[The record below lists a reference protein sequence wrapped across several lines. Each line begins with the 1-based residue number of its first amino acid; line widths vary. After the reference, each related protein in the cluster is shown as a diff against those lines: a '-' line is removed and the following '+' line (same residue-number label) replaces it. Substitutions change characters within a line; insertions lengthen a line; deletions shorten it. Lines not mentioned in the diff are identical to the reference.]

1 MSTFKGKTTTDR
13 ELERFFWLKSTIFNG
28 QSLVEPGVISW
39 YNLLVIIRQTLYL
52 KIKARKLGVRWMEE
66 YADGLVLSESEFW
79 NLVLDEGK

>member
-1 MSTFKGKTTTDR
+1 MSTFKGKTITDP
-13 ELERFFWLKSTIFNG
+13 ELERFFWLKSTILNG

-39 YNLLVIIRQTLYL
+39 YNLLVIIRETLYL